1 MSVGKHIHWEVLEN
15 LRCSRGGL
23 TTVVVEERLV
33 LFGQNKLKEIS
44 VFFFVSNFFSFGCV
58 SGEQILVV
66 FEVSWEVLLLLA
78 GCGCI
83 SSCN

>member
-1 MSVGKHIHWEVLEN
+1 MLEN
-15 LRCSRGGL
+15 LRCSREGL

-33 LFGQNKLKEIS
+33 LFGQNKLKEKS
-44 VFFFVSNFFSFGCV
+44 VFFFCLKFFSFGCV
-58 SGEQILVV
+58 LGEQIFVV